1 MNTNSAMTSV
11 RRHAQ
16 NERLEKNIKNTAEKL
31 TMSPNQPVRVTTNLA
46 SFILIRHPLLISNE
60 VTYSTQLRNIGPGVK
75 ELYLEEK
82 K

>member
-46 SFILIRHPLLISNE
+46 SFILIRHPILISNG
-60 VTYSTQLRNIGPGVK
+60 VTYSTQVRNIGAGVK